1 MNGLEISNLTVDL
14 GGFKITDLN
23 LEIKQGCITGLVG
36 RNGAGKT
43 TLLKTIMRQLEPVS
57 GNILY
62 NGMRYR
68 DHEVEILNSIAC
80 VFDTPHFS
88 ISSRPKNLLKYYKAA
103 YKNFDEE
110 LFHTLMAKF
119 NLPERQSLSKYSYG
133 MQKKCNLI
141 FGLCQNPDILIL
153 DEPTS
158 GIDPYDRKEVVTLV
172 QEFMMNENH
181 TVLFSTHI
189 TEDLDKIADYIV
201 MMENGKITMNEDKV
215 TLTERYRLV
224 QCGAIPP
231 ELQDKAIGVQ
241 KSMFGY
247 TFLVQDSAVEASEG
261 VLVKVPSVEEMF
273 VHLIGTNDLGGGATS
288 DKNGGK
294 GRKR

>member
-1 MNGLEISNLTVDL
+1 MNGLEISNLTIDL
-14 GGFKITDLN
+14 GGFKISDLN
-23 LEIKQGCITGLVG
+23 LEIKSGCITGLVG

-57 GNILY
+57 GRILY
-62 NGMRYR
+62 NGMNFRNN
-68 DHEVEILNSIAC
+68 EVEILNSIAC
-80 VFDTPHFS
+80 VFDTPHFALM
-88 ISSRPKNLLKYYKAA
+88 SRPKNLLKYYKAA

-110 LFHTLMAKF
+110 LFHKLMAKF
-119 NLPERQSLSKYSYG
+119 NLPESQSIGKYSYG

-141 FGLCQNPDILIL
+141 FGLCQNPDILLL

-172 QEFMMNENH
+172 QEFMMNEKH

-215 TLTERYRLV
+215 SLTEKYRLV
-224 QCGAIPP
+224 QCAVIPE

-247 TFLVQDSAVEASEG
+247 TFLVKDTEVSG
-261 VLVKVPSVEEMF
+261 DGLLVKVPTVEEMF
-273 VHLIGTNDLGGGATS
+273 VHLIGTGDLGGEVKDA
-288 DKNGGK
+288 KKGK
-294 GRKR
+294 

>member
-1 MNGLEISNLTVDL
+1 MNGLEICNLTVDL
-14 GGFKITDLN
+14 GGFKISDLN
-23 LEIKQGCITGLVG
+23 LEIKRGCITGLVG

-57 GNILY
+57 GRILY
-62 NGMRYR
+62 NGLKFRE
-68 DHEVEILNSIAC
+68 DEVGILNSIAC
-80 VFDTPHFS
+80 VFDTPHFALA
-88 ISSRPKNLLKYYKAA
+88 SRPKNLLKYYKAA
-103 YKNFDEE
+103 YKNFNEE

-119 NLPERQSLSKYSYG
+119 NLPEAQSISKYSYG

-141 FGLCQNPDILIL
+141 FGLCQSPEILIL

-172 QEFMMNENH
+172 QEFMMDENH

-201 MMENGKITMNEDKV
+201 LMENGKITMNEDKV
-215 TLTERYRLV
+215 TLTEKYRLV
-224 QCGAIPP
+224 QCAVIPDY
-231 ELQDKAIGVQ
+231 LQDKALGVQ

-247 TFLVQDSAVEASEG
+247 TFLVKDCEVSGEG
-261 VLVKVPSVEEMF
+261 LLVKVPSVEEMF
-273 VHLIGTNDLGGGATS
+273 VHLIGTGDFGGEPLN
-288 DKNGGK
+288 KRGK
-294 GRKR
+294 

>member
-1 MNGLEISNLTVDL
+1 MNGLEISNLTIDL

-23 LEIKQGCITGLVG
+23 LEIKSGCITGLVG

-57 GNILY
+57 GRILY
-62 NGMRYR
+62 NGVKFRGNET
-68 DHEVEILNSIAC
+68 EVLNSIAC
-80 VFDTPHFS
+80 VFDTPHFALT
-88 ISSRPKNLLKYYKAA
+88 SRPKHLLQYYKAA

-119 NLPERQSLSKYSYG
+119 NLPESQSIGKYSYG

-172 QEFMMNENH
+172 QEFMMNEKH

-189 TEDLDKIADYIV
+189 TEDLDRIADYIV

-215 TLTERYRLV
+215 TLTEKYRLV
-224 QCGAIPP
+224 QCAAIP
-231 ELQDKAIGVQ
+231 EYLQDKAIGVQ
-241 KSMFGY
+241 KSLFGY
-247 TFLVQDSAVEASEG
+247 TFLVKDMEVGGEG
-261 VLVKVPSVEEMF
+261 LLVKVPSVEEMF
-273 VHLIGTNDLGGGATS
+273 VHLIGTGDLGGGS
-288 DKNGGK
+288 QKEKKGK
-294 GRKR
+294 